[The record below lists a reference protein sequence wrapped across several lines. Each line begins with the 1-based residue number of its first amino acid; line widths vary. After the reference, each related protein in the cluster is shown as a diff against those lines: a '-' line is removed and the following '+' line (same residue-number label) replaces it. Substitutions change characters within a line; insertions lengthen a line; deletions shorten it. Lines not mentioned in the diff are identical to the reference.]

1 MPSAERLLTRPF
13 VLCAF
18 ANMLQSLAFNLYLH
32 LPGFLHDLGAGEVQ
46 IGMIVAATSVASVAA
61 RPPLGRA
68 IDRFGRHRPIL
79 LAGVA
84 NVGICLLYLGIASL
98 GPWTYAVRILHGLSE
113 AVLFA
118 GLFTVAADWVPAGR
132 RTEGLALYSA
142 SSMLPISL
150 GGLLGDAILARAS
163 YDALFVAAS
172 CFAALSFLITIPLEE
187 FPRVHD
193 EDDPPSGI
201 GHVLAQRNLVPLWFL
216 GTVFGLVLTG
226 IFVFVKRFVMETEVA
241 TLGTFF
247 SAYTGAAI
255 AVRLAGGR
263 LPDRVGAKRVLLP
276 ALATLVAGFGCLAAA
291 ETSREVLAAGVL
303 CGLGHGFVYPTL
315 SSLVVARASEAGRG
329 AAISIHTALPDV
341 GGLLGAPLLGWLI
354 EVRGF
359 SVMFAAAGAML
370 ALGSLLFV
378 GWDRSVLRS
387 PADRGA
393 PG

>member
-1 MPSAERLLTRPF
+1 MSTERLLTRPF
-13 VLCAF
+13 LLCAL
-18 ANMLQSLAFNLYLH
+18 ANMLQSLAFNLFLH
-32 LPGFLHDLGAGEVQ
+32 LPGYLHDLGAGEVQ
-46 IGMIVAATSVASVAA
+46 IGMIVAATSVASIAA

-84 NVGICLLYLGIASL
+84 NIGICLLYLTVHSL
-98 GPWTYAVRILHGLSE
+98 GPWVYAVRILHGFSE

-118 GLFTVAADWVPAGR
+118 GLFTVAADWVPASR

-150 GGLLGDAILARAS
+150 GGLLGDAILARGS
-163 YDALFVAAS
+163 YDTLFLASS
-172 CFAALSFLITIPLEE
+172 CFAALSFAITIPLQE
-187 FPRVHD
+187 FPRVLHK
-193 EDDPPSGI
+193 DDPPTGI
-201 GHVLAQRNLVPLWFL
+201 GRMLAQRDLLPLWFL

-226 IFVFVKRFVMETEVA
+226 IFVFVKRFMMETEVA
-241 TLGTFF
+241 TVGTFF

-255 AVRLAGGR
+255 TVRLVGGR

-276 ALATLVAGFGCLAAA
+276 ALATLTAGFFCLAAA
-291 ETSREVLAAGVL
+291 STAREVLAAGVL

-315 SSLVVARASEAGRG
+315 SSLVVSRASESGRG
-329 AAISIHTALPDV
+329 AAISIHTSLPDV

-359 SVMFAAAGAML
+359 SPMFAAAGVML
-370 ALGSLLFV
+370 ALGSLFFV
-378 GWDRSVLRS
+378 GWDRRATRN
-387 PADRGA
+387 PADRMA
-393 PG
+393 SS

>member
-1 MPSAERLLTRPF
+1 MPAERLLTRPF
-13 VLCAF
+13 LLCAF
-18 ANMLQSLAFNLYLH
+18 ANTLQSLAFNLYLH

-46 IGMIVAATSVASVAA
+46 IGMIVAATSVASIAA

-84 NVGICLLYLGIASL
+84 NVGICLLYLTLDSL

-118 GLFTVAADWVPAGR
+118 GLFTVAADWVPASR

-163 YDALFVAAS
+163 YDALFVASS
-172 CFAALSFLITIPLEE
+172 CFAALSFLMTIPLEE
-187 FPRVHD
+187 FPRVHR

-201 GHVLAQRNLVPLWFL
+201 SHVLVQRDLVPLWFL

-241 TLGTFF
+241 TVGTFF

-255 AVRLAGGR
+255 TVRLAGGR
-263 LPDRVGAKRVLLP
+263 LPDRVGPKRVLLP
-276 ALATLVAGFGCLAAA
+276 ALATLVAGFVCLAAA
-291 ETSREVLAAGVL
+291 ETAREVLAAGVL

-315 SSLVVARASEAGRG
+315 SSLVVARASESGRG
-329 AAISIHTALPDV
+329 AAISIHTSLPDV

-378 GWDRSVLRS
+378 SWDRRALRS
-387 PADRGA
+387 PADPEA